1 MGGLKQV
8 LDTDSDTVAVKPR
21 AIKPSHEV
29 VETVRHLTAQDFKD
43 YASGQLTPAR
53 LEHCQSH
60 LDSCEDCRSELEELR
75 TFKDDFATFPR
86 PEPNRGVLRKQRP
99 GITLPWA
106 AALVIVL
113 VAGVTTVFWW
123 KHESSAG
130 TKNPAVAAV
139 TQVPAVA
146 TEDPAAVGRAPA
158 QAAQAPPQVAQTPAV
173 VARAQIAPAR
183 AAVAHA
189 PVQVAPAATT
199 LARAPAQ
206 VTSAATAVARGAA
219 PATPTPAAAAAR
231 KAAAP
236 PTSAQASAPVPEN
249 RVFALLG
256 PLGPTIS
263 DLRPEFT
270 WQELPGALHYSV
282 VIVDARLR
290 PVQHSSALHA
300 TSWRPKHP
308 LHHGR
313 TYMWQVTATIH
324 GGHKVPASAPA
335 TITEAK

>member
-1 MGGLKQV
+1 
-8 LDTDSDTVAVKPR
+8 
-21 AIKPSHEV
+21 V
-29 VETVRHLTAQDFKD
+29 VETVRHLTPQEFQA
-43 YASGQLTPAR
+43 YAGGQLTGTR

-60 LDSCEDCRSELEELR
+60 LDSCEDCRAELEELR

-86 PEPNRGVLRKQRP
+86 PEPNRGVLRKQRL

-106 AALVIVL
+106 AAMVIVL
-113 VAGVTTVFWW
+113 VATVSTVLWW
-123 KHESSAG
+123 KHDSQPRTKAPVAG
-130 TKNPAVAAV
+130 APEQAPAAVAQTAAELTQAPPAVAH
-139 TQVPAVA
+139 VPAAGTHA
-146 TEDPAAVGRAPA
+146 TTAA
-158 QAAQAPPQVAQTPAV
+158 T
-173 VARAQIAPAR
+173 PAR
-183 AAVAHA
+183 AAVAHTS
-189 PVQVAPAATT
+189 VAAASAAVGKPAAT
-199 LARAPAQ
+199 
-206 VTSAATAVARGAA
+206 
-219 PATPTPAAAAAR
+219 
-231 KAAAP
+231 P
-236 PTSAQASAPVPEN
+236 PASAPET
-249 RVFALLG
+249 RVFALLA

-290 PVQHSSALHA
+290 PVQHSSALRD

-324 GGHKVPASAPA
+324 GGHKVVASAPA